1 MEYLDTR
8 AYYRGFLREIDEKF
22 RPASG
27 GTDARDQG
35 HLARLNGS
43 QLAAKLARTWCGFW
57 CPGAPE
63 RDQPV

>member
-8 AYYRGFLREIDEKF
+8 ACYRGFLREIDEKF

-43 QLAAKLARTWCGFW
+43 KLARTWVRVLVPWRARKGS
-57 CPGAPE
+57 AY
-63 RDQPV
+63 